1 MDEKVF
7 YGKVTARRLN
17 VRSAPEV
24 SDNVIYILDQNTV
37 IEVTAQVDLEF
48 VEVKLDNGTLG
59 YVKQEFLEV

>member
-1 MDEKVF
+1 MEKV

-48 VEVKLDNGTLG
+48 VEVKLDDGTLG